1 MNSTLNSQQ
10 QLIKDLVLKK
20 KSICITGS
28 AGTGKS
34 FLLRELITI
43 LQTKYGKKK
52 VGITSTTGT
61 GATVIGGTT
70 LASFLG
76 LKNDS
81 HLDKEVIFNR
91 IISSSSDH
99 VLTNWKKTQVLIID
113 EISMLDN
120 ETFDKLENL
129 ARDFR
134 LNNFPFGKI
143 QLILVGDFCQLPP
156 VSNNAGYCFEAQS
169 WNKCIFQTINLTQ
182 IYRQK
187 DDWFISYL
195 ENIRLGNLSQ
205 KRWENLLSWK
215 QKEPK
220 WPQDG
225 IKPVNLFATK
235 KEANGINEQELTK
248 LEGESRF
255 FVAEKQE
262 WKKGKLEE
270 LIKSCLAVGNLE
282 LKIGTQVM
290 LIFNWHEMKLVNG
303 SQGVVVGFA
312 SHGRYWPIVKFTDGR
327 ELVIKKHCW
336 EKIEGYYEN
345 GKPYIV
351 AKYSQIPLILS
362 WAMTIHKSQGQ
373 TIERLRV
380 DLSKCFMSG
389 QIYTALSRCS
399 NPQYL
404 QIINFPRNRLWCSKK
419 VRDYYK
425 ELDNSEIIPTKL
437 PYKSKYLNN
446 LWITE

>member
-1 MNSTLNSQQ
+1 MSKLTEQQ
-10 QLIKDLVLKK
+10 IIKELILKK
-20 KSICITGS
+20 KNICITGS

-43 LQTKYGKKK
+43 LQTKYGKNK

-70 LASFLG
+70 LSSFLG
-76 LKNDS
+76 LKSDS
-81 HLDKEVIFNR
+81 HLDKDVIFNR
-91 IISSSSDH
+91 IINSNSDY
-99 VLTNWKKTQVLIID
+99 VLKNWKRTKVLIID
-113 EISMLDN
+113 EVSMLDS

-134 LNNFPFGKI
+134 MNNFPFGKM

-156 VSNNAGYCFEAQS
+156 VGNNAGYCFEAQT
-169 WNKCIFQTINLTQ
+169 WNKCISQTINLTQ

-187 DDWFISYL
+187 DNWFISYL
-195 ENIRLGNLSQ
+195 EDIRLGYLSQ
-205 KRWENLLSWK
+205 YRWENLLSWK

-235 KEANGINEQELTK
+235 QEANGINEQELAK
-248 LEGESRF
+248 LESESHF
-255 FVAEKQE
+255 FVAEIWE
-262 WKKGKLEE
+262 WKRGKLEE
-270 LIKSCLAVGNLE
+270 LIKSCLAVEKLE
-282 LKIGTQVM
+282 LKVGTQVM
-290 LIFNWHEMKLVNG
+290 LIFNWHEMRLVNG
-303 SQGVVVGFA
+303 SQGIVIGFTDY
-312 SHGRYWPIVKFTDGR
+312 GRYWPIVKFTDGR

-336 EKIEGYYEN
+336 EKIEGYDEN
-345 GKPYIV
+345 GNPNV
-351 AKYSQIPLILS
+351 FATYSQIPLVLS

-380 DLSKCFMSG
+380 DLSKCFMPG

-419 VRDYYK
+419 VRNYYQ
-425 ELDNSEIIPTKL
+425 ELNNSERVLTE
-437 PYKSKYLNN
+437 KYCNSQHLNN
-446 LWITE
+446 QWTTK